1 VPSESTLR
9 AHLAL
14 ALLEALLG
22 EYIILRNGVS
32 VFLSEACVEHFTWI
46 IVISDENDVS
56 LEQVFPNFRYCTWLV
71 LLRHVASFDQ
81 FFFITV

>member
-22 EYIILRNGVS
+22 EYNFEERCV
-32 VFLSEACVEHFTWI
+32 LSEACVEHFTWI

-81 FFFITV
+81 LFFITD